1 VTRLLHVSD
10 THLGKRQYGSDLR
23 RADFA
28 AAFEQAIAYAV
39 DEAVDAV
46 IHTGDLFDSRD
57 PRLLDLNRC
66 IDILEPLAEA
76 GIPFYGIVGNHE
88 RKMRDQ
94 YLDLMRRAGAAE
106 RLTRSPTLV
115 NGDVALYGIDAV
127 TRPAWP
133 GEDFAL
139 KPPPEGALTLLCMHQ
154 LLHPPVPELFA
165 EHPLEDVLQR
175 VNVELDAIALG
186 DYHAAEE
193 TMMDGTKVW
202 YAGSTERCAR
212 DETAPR
218 SVSLLEVEGG
228 TLTRKTKELD
238 TRPFLDLHVEFAEG
252 DGRGHAEAVIDRHDT
267 QDKVVMVVLQGEEAP
282 VSPRDVRELI
292 LERGAA
298 VCRVK
303 DERGG
308 PERELK
314 EGPSGAVQS
323 VDRLIDDMVAG
334 ENLSDTAREIERRV
348 RRRETATTNLAD
360 EIETMIRET
369 RDAAADAEGDLE
381 DGLQGRPPSGDV
393 PSTQDSSTR
402 DSSIPDGSTTKESD
416 A

>member
-1 VTRLLHVSD
+1 MTRLLHVSD

-28 AAFEQAIAYAV
+28 AAFEQAIACAV
-39 DEAVDAV
+39 DEGVDAV

-106 RLTRSPTLV
+106 RLSRSPTLV
-115 NGDVALYGIDAV
+115 NGDVALYGIDSV

-133 GEDFAL
+133 AADFAL
-139 KPPPEGALTLLCMHQ
+139 EPPPEGAFTLLCMHQ

-165 EHPLEDVLQR
+165 DHPLEEVLQR
-175 VNVELDAIALG
+175 INIDLDGLALG

-193 TMMDGTKVW
+193 TMMEGTKVW
-202 YAGSTERCAR
+202 YAGSTERCAQN
-212 DETAPR
+212 ETAPR
-218 SVSLLEVEGG
+218 SVSLLQIEGG
-228 TLTRKTKELD
+228 TLTRKTKEID
-238 TRPFLDLHVEFAEG
+238 TRPFLDLRVEFAEG
-252 DGRGHAEAVIDRHDT
+252 DGRAHAEAVIERHNI

-282 VSPRDVRELI
+282 VSSRDVRELA
-292 LERGAA
+292 LQRGAA

-314 EGPSGAVQS
+314 EGPSGAIQS
-323 VDRLIDDMVAG
+323 VDRLIDDMVAE
-334 ENLSDTAREIERRV
+334 ENLSEVAREIERRV

-360 EIETMIRET
+360 EIETTIRE
-369 RDAAADAEGDLE
+369 AQSAPAEADAEEGDIKDVLE
-381 DGLQGRPPSGDV
+381 GRPPGGTGASAHE
-393 PSTQDSSTR
+393 SSTHE
-402 DSSIPDGSTTKESD
+402 GSTPKEDD